1 MNKETLLNSVKEWIN
16 LDDKIKDLGKQ
27 IKETRLQKK
36 ELTDVLLGTMKE
48 NEIDC
53 FDLAGGN
60 KLIYQ
65 KTKTKQTLSKKH
77 LLQAI
82 KEFTKNEAQAKT
94 MSDYILNSRE
104 DKIKENIRRK
114 LPK

>member
-1 MNKETLLNSVKEWIN
+1 MNKDTLLEHVKNWIS
-16 LDDKIKDLGKQ
+16 LDDKIKNLGKELKEARLDKKQ
-27 IKETRLQKK
+27 I
-36 ELTDVLLGTMKE
+36 TDSLLDTMKT

-60 KLIYQ
+60 KLVYQ
-65 KTKTKQTLSKKH
+65 KTKTRKSLSKKH
-77 LLQAI
+77 LLEAI

-104 DKIKENIRRK
+104 EQIKENIRRK
-114 LPK
+114 SSK